1 MAGLAKHQANDI
13 TFDKD
18 NTITLY
24 MSEFIYNGLE
34 NIGKQ
39 YYKDKRSKE
48 GLIKTYAIQTT

>member
-34 NIGKQ
+34 NIGKK
-39 YYKDKRSKE
+39 Y
-48 GLIKTYAIQTT
+48 